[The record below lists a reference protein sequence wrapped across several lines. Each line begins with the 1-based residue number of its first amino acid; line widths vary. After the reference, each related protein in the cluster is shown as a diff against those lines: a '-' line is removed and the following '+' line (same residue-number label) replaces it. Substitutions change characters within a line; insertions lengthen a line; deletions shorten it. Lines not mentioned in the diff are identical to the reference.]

1 MAGKGKKRRFSPLK
15 ADETSRDRC
24 VMVFMQQPFT
34 SEDLGPDLS
43 GALQAEWAAK
53 MWSNLEKS
61 SLFRKGT
68 FSCKGNLKTWSLRLA

>member
-24 VMVFMQQPFT
+24 VTVFMQQPFT

-43 GALQAEWAAK
+43 GALQPE
-53 MWSNLEKS
+53 
-61 SLFRKGT
+61 
-68 FSCKGNLKTWSLRLA
+68 